1 MMWRSNHPTVFGSER
16 VIKPKECSFFCSKQL
31 RPEATMLKRR
41 GLGGG
46 GVNSH
51 SSPNRGGGGTVL
63 HQNHLVGGLRNN
75 GIIFTPVF
83 THQPHNTVRNRPSI
97 HLKQKFYILGRCQSK
112 NWGILFFWIPFLFY
126 QVRSDM
132 VIQFLISWIS
142 YSSFTFCFRS

>member
-1 MMWRSNHPTVFGSER
+1 MHFGQIEFLLKHSKNPLIMMWRSNHPTVFGSER
-16 VIKPKECSFFCSKQL
+16 VIKLKECSFFCSKQL

-83 THQPHNTVRNRPSI
+83 THQPHNTVRNCMFI
-97 HLKQKFYILGRCQSK
+97 Y
-112 NWGILFFWIPFLFY
+112 PF
-126 QVRSDM
+126 V
-132 VIQFLISWIS
+132 V
-142 YSSFTFCFRS
+142 TGT